1 MRLVKD
7 WRKAWK
13 WLSVQLAAMGVLIT
27 SALIIAPQTVLMAW
41 AMLPDALREE
51 LGDWKKQIAAAVFLM
66 AIVARLIDQ
75 APKDKP

>member
-13 WLSVQLAAMGVLIT
+13 WLSVQLAAIGVLIT
-27 SALIIAPQTVLMAW
+27 SALIIAPQAVLMAW

>member
-13 WLSVQLAAMGVLIT
+13 WLSVQLAAIGVLIT

-41 AMLPDALREE
+41 AMLPDELREE